1 MSRRLLLPA
10 CLSLA
15 GLLLVGCGNPG
26 ATSSSS
32 ADQPRDGNEVAEGGI
47 GGSGSGTASGYGS
60 IWVGGNRHFPIAD
73 DAVVRLDGRPVAANS
88 VNAEGQGLPL
98 GITLEYLLAE
108 DASDDLMQGTA
119 IAIEAWHQVIGPVTS
134 VAPLTVLGQPVF
146 VTADTLLSVPD
157 ADPEL
162 LQPGDLV
169 AVAGMPNSFGSV
181 RATRLSLLTDA
192 PLDWQI
198 VGRISE
204 LDASGFRIRD
214 QHISL
219 DGLALE
225 RCDNGLRNG
234 SKVVVQ
240 ASASSAY
247 VGGENLQTAHR
258 LICLPEGLSLFA
270 GKPSA
275 PPQIPAAFDGVI
287 TDIRHLPL
295 TISLDGQLVNL
306 ESLLAAGVNTLR
318 DLALGARIEVDG
330 LLDTSTGIIT
340 ATRLTAR
347 DPLVR
352 IEAPLEQ
359 IVGDLISVLGQ
370 TALIIPG
377 ATDSRTFSGGEQI
390 SVSAFTDS
398 AGQLF
403 ITSAESAGAAS
414 DQNIVLH
421 GQISAVDSVSGTFS
435 VAGISFDADSADN
448 LLVETIDGVISL
460 IDSGQCLTQSLLPM
474 LPCPNTETT
483 EFLNGLEP
491 GTYVEISNASL
502 DGALLRGGEVRL
514 R

>member
-1 MSRRLLLPA
+1 MSPRLILPA

-15 GLLLVGCGNPG
+15 NLILVGCSNPG
-26 ATSSSS
+26 ATSSPSS
-32 ADQPRDGNEVAEGGI
+32 GDPRDGNEVAEGGI

-146 VTADTLLSVPD
+146 VTADTLLSVPEG
-157 ADPEL
+157 DPEL
-162 LQPGDLV
+162 LQPGDIV
-169 AVAGMPNSFGSV
+169 AVGGMPNSFGSV
-181 RATRLSLLTDA
+181 RATRLSLLSDA

-198 VGRISE
+198 VGRVSD

-214 QHISL
+214 QRISL
-219 DGLALE
+219 DGIALE
-225 RCDNGLRNG
+225 NCDNGLHNG

-240 ASASSAY
+240 ASASTTF
-247 VGGENLQTAHR
+247 VGGESLQTAHR
-258 LICLPEGLSLFA
+258 LICQPEGLNLFA
-270 GKPSA
+270 SHPSA
-275 PPQIPAAFDGVI
+275 PQQIPAAFDGVI
-287 TDIRHLPL
+287 TDIHHLPL

-306 ESLLAAGVNTLR
+306 ESLLAAGINTLR
-318 DLALGARIEVDG
+318 DLALGARVEVDG
-330 LLDTSTGIIT
+330 VLDTRTGVIT

-370 TALIIPG
+370 STLIVPG
-377 ATDSRTFSGGEQI
+377 ATDAGLLSVGHQI
-390 SVSAFTDS
+390 AVTAFTDS
-398 AGQLF
+398 
-403 ITSAESAGAAS
+403 S
-414 DQNIVLH
+414 DQMFVISAQLLGTADNQNVLLH
-421 GQISAVDSVSGTFS
+421 GQISSIDSANGTFS
-435 VAGISFDADSADN
+435 VASVPFDVASADTFLIETDDGLIT
-448 LLVETIDGVISL
+448 LLEA
-460 IDSGQCLTQSLLPM
+460 GQCLLQPLLS
-474 LPCPNTETT
+474 CPTNDTT

-491 GTYVEISNASL
+491 GTYVEI
-502 DGALLRGGEVRL
+502 DGASFDGAFLNGGEVLL

>member
-1 MSRRLLLPA
+1 MNPRLILPA

-15 GLLLVGCGNPG
+15 NLILVGCGNPG
-26 ATSSSS
+26 ATNSS
-32 ADQPRDGNEVAEGGI
+32 APGEPRDGNEVAEGGI

-60 IWVGGNRHFPIAD
+60 IWVGGNRHFPIAE
-73 DAVVRLDGRPVAANS
+73 DAVVRLDGQPIAANS

-119 IAIEAWHQVIGPVTS
+119 IALEAWHQVIGPVTS

-146 VTADTLLSVPD
+146 ITADTLLSVPEGN
-157 ADPEL
+157 PEL
-162 LQPGDLV
+162 LQPGDMV

-181 RATRLSLLTDA
+181 RATRLSSLSDA

-198 VGRISE
+198 VGRISD

-214 QHISL
+214 QRISL
-219 DGLALE
+219 DGIALE
-225 RCDNGLRNG
+225 RCDAGLANGR
-234 SKVVVQ
+234 KVVVQ
-240 ASASSAY
+240 ASANSAFARDDI
-247 VGGENLQTAHR
+247 LQTAYR
-258 LICLPEGLSLFA
+258 LICQPDGLSLFA
-270 GKPSA
+270 DQPSS
-275 PPQIPAAFDGVI
+275 PTQIPAAFDGVI

-306 ESLLAAGVNTLR
+306 ESLLVTGINTLR
-318 DLALGARIEVDG
+318 DLALGARVEVDG
-330 LLDTSTGIIT
+330 VLDTRTGIIT
-340 ATRLTAR
+340 ATRLSAR

-377 ATDSRTFSGGEQI
+377 ASDADTLSGDEQI

-398 AGQLF
+398 TGQLF
-403 ITSAESAGAAS
+403 ITSTESVGAAN
-414 DQNIVLH
+414 DQNIFLH
-421 GQISAVDSVSGTFS
+421 GEISAIDSISGTFS
-435 VAGISFDADSADN
+435 VAGISFDVGSADK
-448 LLVETIDGVISL
+448 LLIETIDGVITL
-460 IDSGQCLTQSLLPM
+460 IDSGQCLTQSLLPL
-474 LPCPNTETT
+474 LPCPNTDKT

-491 GTYVEISNASL
+491 GTYAEISNASL
-502 DGALLRGGEVRL
+502 EGALLRGGEVQL

>member
-1 MSRRLLLPA
+1 MSPRLILPA

-15 GLLLVGCGNPG
+15 NLILAGCGNPG
-26 ATSSSS
+26 ATSSPTSS
-32 ADQPRDGNEVAEGGI
+32 EPREGNEVAEGGI

-88 VNAEGQGLPL
+88 VNADGQGLPL

-119 IAIEAWHQVIGPVTS
+119 TAIEAWHQVIGPVTS

-146 VTADTLLSVPD
+146 VTADTLLSVPEG
-157 ADPEL
+157 DPDL

-169 AVAGMPNSFGSV
+169 AVGGMPNSFGSI
-181 RATRLSLLTDA
+181 RATRLSLLSDA

-198 VGRISE
+198 VGRISD

-214 QHISL
+214 QRILL
-219 DGLALE
+219 DGIALE
-225 RCDNGLRNG
+225 NCDSGLRNG
-234 SKVVVQ
+234 SKVIVQ
-240 ASASSAY
+240 ATASSAFS
-247 VGGENLQTAHR
+247 GNDNLQTAHR
-258 LICLPEGLSLFA
+258 LICQPEGLNLCASR
-270 GKPSA
+270 PSA
-275 PPQIPAAFDGVI
+275 PQQIPAAFDGVI

-306 ESLLAAGVNTLR
+306 ESLLAAGIDTLR
-318 DLALGARIEVDG
+318 DLALGARVEVDG
-330 LLDTSTGIIT
+330 VLDTRSGIIT

-352 IEAPLEQ
+352 IEAPAAQ
-359 IVGDLISVLGQ
+359 IVGDVISVLGQ
-370 TALIIPG
+370 TALMIPG
-377 ATDSRTFSGGEQI
+377 AGDAGALSGDQQFSL
-390 SVSAFTDS
+390 SAFTDS
-398 AGQLF
+398 AGQIF
-403 ITSAESAGAAS
+403 ITSAESLGAANEH
-414 DQNIVLH
+414 NIVLQ
-421 GQISAVDSVSGTFS
+421 GEVSAIDSVIGTFS
-435 VAGISFDADSADN
+435 VAGIAFDISSADS
-448 LLVETIDGVISL
+448 LLVETVDGVITL
-460 IDSGQCLTQSLLPM
+460 IDAGQCLTQSLLPL
-474 LPCPNTETT
+474 LPCPNTDTT

-491 GTYVEISNASL
+491 GTHAEIRNASL

>member
-1 MSRRLLLPA
+1 MSPRLILPA

-15 GLLLVGCGNPG
+15 NLILVGCGNPG
-26 ATSSSS
+26 ATSSASPGE
-32 ADQPRDGNEVAEGGI
+32 PRDGNDVAEGGI

-119 IAIEAWHQVIGPVTS
+119 TAIEAWHQVIGPVTS

-146 VTADTLLSVPD
+146 VTADTLLSVPEGN
-157 ADPEL
+157 PEL
-162 LQPGDLV
+162 LQPGDMV
-169 AVAGMPNSFGSV
+169 AVGGMPNSFGSV
-181 RATRLSLLTDA
+181 RATRLSLLGDA

-198 VGRISE
+198 VGRISD
-204 LDASGFRIRD
+204 LDANGFRIRD
-214 QHISL
+214 QRISL
-219 DGLALE
+219 DGIALE
-225 RCDNGLRNG
+225 NCDDGLRSG

-240 ASASSAY
+240 ASASSTFI
-247 VGGENLQTAHR
+247 GGENLQTAHR
-258 LICLPEGLSLFA
+258 LICQTEGLNLFA

-275 PPQIPAAFDGVI
+275 AQQIPAAFDGVI

-306 ESLLAAGVNTLR
+306 ESLLAAGINTLR

-330 LLDTSTGIIT
+330 VLDTRTGIIT

-359 IVGDLISVLGQ
+359 IAGDVISVLGQ

-377 ATDSRTFSGGEQI
+377 ATDSRTLSDGEQI

-398 AGQLF
+398 AGQIF
-403 ITSAESAGAAS
+403 ITSAESLGAAK

-421 GQISAVDSVSGTFS
+421 GQISAIDSVSGTFS
-435 VAGISFDADSADN
+435 VAGISFDVSSAN
-448 LLVETIDGVISL
+448 SLLMETVDGVITL
-460 IDSGQCLTQSLLPM
+460 IDSGQCLTQSLLPL
-474 LPCPNTETT
+474 LPCPNTDTT

-491 GTYVEISNASL
+491 GTYAEIDSASF
-502 DGALLRGGEVRL
+502 DGALLNGGEVLL